1 MALQLDASAQS
12 TIQRAVDDIKSI
24 AEQNKD
30 RPLSKEQ
37 SEKLLDGYST
47 LSSALSKDPSG
58 SLSLASSEASLA
70 GIITEAVTHDVTG
83 NEVQSMLTGFIDDM
97 NKNGVSISATTDKGP
112 GGSIATPLPVADM
125 KPNDAGAAST
135 SGVAGDSSTI
145 SGLQAQIV
153 ALEAKLPTAK
163 AGDIAA
169 IRAQEQALMVQQQ
182 AIMNGG
188 AADVTVPSAGSMQ
201 PPVLAPVTEA
211 RVDNGS
217 SDANPPNI
225 SSAGEQN
232 ISAANSADSSPGAM
246 AATQGS
252 YGGSQL
258 TQKPGPGEAIAGI
271 AGEKA
276 YGPSPQGPQPGRP
289 YPYIGKQYS
298 GPASN
303 FPDSSKWMDFDTL
316 FSKASVIMKA
326 HGDTDSQIA
335 MIKSSIEKESSV
347 IDPRVILCLIMKES
361 GGNLGVGNTTNASGT
376 ASTGLLQ
383 ADGGTG
389 FNPQDPQGSIDKMIK
404 DGIEGVTPTS
414 TSIMSALKATGGNI
428 YEALRGY
435 NSGLYGGIKNLDN
448 LSHSPASGD
457 VAYVSNFANYL
468 TDGNFV

>member
-1 MALQLDASAQS
+1 MPLQLDATAQS
-12 TIQRAVDDIKSI
+12 TIQRAIDDISNI
-24 AEQNKD
+24 ADENKE

-37 SEKLLDGYST
+37 SERLLDGYTT
-47 LSSALSKDPSG
+47 LCSALGKDPSV
-58 SLSLASSEASLA
+58 SLSLASSEASL
-70 GIITEAVTHDVTG
+70 GSIITDAVTHSVTG
-83 NEVQSMLTGFIDDM
+83 NDVQNILTGFIEDM
-97 NKNGVSISATTDKGP
+97 NKNGVAVSAA
-112 GGSIATPLPVADM
+112 GSKSSEDLVATPALGNSKD
-125 KPNDAGAAST
+125 PNNAGLDAV
-135 SGVAGDSSTI
+135 SGVPVDSSSI
-145 SGLQAQIV
+145 SGLQSQIV
-153 ALEAKLPTAK
+153 ALETKLATAK
-163 AGDIAA
+163 GDDIAS
-169 IRAQEQALMVQQQ
+169 IRKQEQTLMVQQQ
-182 AIMNGG
+182 AIINGG
-188 AADVTVPSAGSMQ
+188 AAVLTAPSASSA
-201 PPVLAPVTEA
+201 PPLVLAPVTSA
-211 RVDNGS
+211 RVDSNVS
-217 SDANPPNI
+217 VVNPTNI
-225 SSAGEQN
+225 T
-232 ISAANSADSSPGAM
+232 SAADQNTSDPNSIDSPPGAI
-246 AATQGS
+246 ATTQGS

-258 TQKPGPGEAIAGI
+258 TQKPGPGEAIPGVAGT
-271 AGEKA
+271 KA

-316 FSKASVIMKA
+316 FAKASVIMKSY
-326 HGDTDSQIA
+326 GDSDAQIA
-335 MIKSSIEKESSV
+335 MIKNSIEKESSV

-389 FNPQDPQGSIDKMIK
+389 FNAQDPQGSIDKMIK